1 MDTIVYRIEN
11 NLYINLTNRC
21 NNNCRFCVRGF
32 KKEYESYSLWLEK
45 EPAVEEVLSALDSA
59 LSDDIEEVVFCGYG
73 EPLFRLDAI
82 VKVGVWLRNRGVRV
96 RLNTNGQA
104 SLISGKNTASVLK
117 NAVDVVSIS
126 LNATSSDAYDEL
138 CRPHDEGKAFESLLE
153 FSDELYSEGVPTVFS
168 VVDSIGEEEI
178 KKAAVIAE
186 AHHAVLR
193 VRELIK

>member
-1 MDTIVYRIEN
+1 MDTIVYRIDN

-32 KKEYESYSLWLEK
+32 KKEYESYSLWLER
-45 EPAVEEVLSALDSA
+45 EPSVEEVKIALMSA
-59 LSDDIEEVVFCGYG
+59 LSEDISEVVFCGYG
-73 EPLFRLDAI
+73 EPLYRLDAVVEI
-82 VKVGVWLRNRGVRV
+82 GAWLRDRGVKV

-104 SLISGKNTASVLK
+104 SLICGSDTASRLK
-117 NAVDVVSIS
+117 NSVDVVSIS

-138 CRPHDEGKAFESLLE
+138 CRPHDKGRAFQSLLS
-153 FSDELYSEGVPTVFS
+153 FADDLYSVGVPTVFS

-178 KKAAVIAE
+178 DKASSIA
-186 AHHAVLR
+186 ALHHATLR

>member
-1 MDTIVYRIEN
+1 MDTIVYRIDN

-32 KKEYESYSLWLEK
+32 KKEYESYSLWLER
-45 EPAVEEVLSALDSA
+45 EPSPEEVIEALNGA
-59 LSDDIEEVVFCGYG
+59 LTPDISEVVFCGYG
-73 EPLFRLDAI
+73 EPLYRLDAI
-82 VKVGVWLRNRGVRV
+82 VAIGTYLRSEGVKV

-104 SLISGKNTASVLK
+104 SLISGQDTPSRLK

-138 CRPHDEGKAFESLLE
+138 CRPHDKGKAFQSLLDFADALHE
-153 FSDELYSEGVPTVFS
+153 EGIPTVFS

-178 KKAAVIAE
+178 KKAADIA
-186 AHHAVLR
+186 ASHHAVLR